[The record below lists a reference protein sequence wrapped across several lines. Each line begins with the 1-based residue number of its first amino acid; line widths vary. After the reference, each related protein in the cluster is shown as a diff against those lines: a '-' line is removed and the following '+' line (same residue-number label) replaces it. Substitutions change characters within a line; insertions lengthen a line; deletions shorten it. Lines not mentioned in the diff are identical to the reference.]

1 MGACVLALAVEGS
14 IKQSKRGGALCA
26 QANIFERVVRIVR
39 VWFLGHGSVFLFME
53 EKFAVVLICSVW
65 NAVLCECYSE
75 LSRGPREVTRSDGF
89 GNERRLD

>member
-39 VWFLGHGSVFLFME
+39 VWFLGHAGSVFLFMD
-53 EKFAVVLICSVW
+53 EKFAVVLTCCVECSPMRM
-65 NAVLCECYSE
+65 L
-75 LSRGPREVTRSDGF
+75 
-89 GNERRLD
+89 